1 MKTRSAEIRGG
12 CSMANTHGDDI
23 SLDRFLWV
31 QDFAGRLLDLGAPES
46 SEKLEDLGTRLYVD
60 NKELD
65 PLLVAEAVWEQ
76 WPTGRGES
84 FFDSR

>member
-1 MKTRSAEIRGG
+1 
-12 CSMANTHGDDI
+12 MANTPGA
-23 SLDRFLWV
+23 SSWLDRFLGV
-31 QDFAGRLLDLGAPES
+31 QDVAARLLDLGAPES
-46 SEKLEDLGTRLYVD
+46 SDKLEDLGTRLYVD